1 MSQLDRR
8 SFLKSSAAAAVVG
21 GAVIESAPFV
31 HAANKSGSLKTVG
44 SGDHVF
50 ESHHDFYK
58 LPGEFSWQITHNVAV
73 DSAGRVYVIHEGDP
87 NKKDHPSIF
96 VFDADGTYVQSF
108 GPQFQ
113 GGGHGLEIRKEGSEE
128 FLYVT
133 AYQALKFIQKLTLNG
148 EIVWTKYAPMES
160 GLYAEGEASKR
171 EKVWGRDRFMPTN
184 YGFLK
189 DGSFFMADGYGAHV
203 VHHYDAEGNYQSTI
217 GKPGKGD
224 GEFNLPH
231 GLCVDN
237 RSGKE
242 LLAVAD
248 RANHRL
254 QWFTL
259 DGQHVRTQ
267 GDFILPANLEVQG
280 DLMLVP
286 ELKAR
291 ITLLDKDNNVAVR
304 LGGDPE
310 WQEKVVANGNQ
321 MRTKPDQWEPG
332 HFVHP
337 HDACFDADGNILV
350 AEWVATGRV
359 SKLVRV

>member
-1 MSQLDRR
+1 MARLDRR
-8 SFLKSSAAAAVVG
+8 SFLKSSAIAAIA
-21 GAVIESAPFV
+21 APALIESAPFV
-31 HAANKSGSLKTVG
+31 HAADKSGSRKTVG
-44 SGDHVF
+44 SGEHVF
-50 ESHHDFYK
+50 ECHHDFYQ

-73 DSAGRVYVIHEGDP
+73 DSAGHVYVIHEGDA

-96 VFDADGTYVQSF
+96 VFDADGKYVQSF

-133 AYQALKFIQKLTLNG
+133 AYQALKFIQKLTLDG
-148 EIVWTKYAPMES
+148 EIVWTKHAPMES
-160 GLYAEGEASKR
+160 NLYAEGENTNP
-171 EKVWGRDRFMPTN
+171 EKKWGRDRFMPTN
-184 YGFLK
+184 YGFLA

-203 VHHYDAEGNYQSTI
+203 VHHYDVNGDYQSTI
-217 GKPGKGD
+217 GGPGKAD
-224 GEFNLPH
+224 GQFNLPH

-237 RSGKE
+237 RSGSE

-267 GDFILPANLEVQG
+267 NDFILPANLEVQG

-291 ITLLDKDNNVAVR
+291 ITLLDKDNNIAVR
-304 LGGDPE
+304 LGGDPD
-310 WQEKVVANGNQ
+310 WQSKVVANGNAL
-321 MRTKPDQWEPG
+321 RRNPSGWEAG
-332 HFVHP
+332 RFIHP

>member
-1 MSQLDRR
+1 MSHVRR
-8 SFLKSSAAAAVVG
+8 REFLKSAAAAV
-21 GAVIESAPFV
+21 AAPALITSAPAI
-31 HAANKSGSLKTVG
+31 HASDKAGSRKTVG
-44 SGDHVF
+44 SGEHVF
-50 ESHHDFYK
+50 ECHHDFCQ

-73 DSAGRVYVIHEGDP
+73 DSQGHVYVIHEGDAG
-87 NKKDHPSIF
+87 KKDHPSIF
-96 VFDADGTYVQSF
+96 VFDANGAYIKSF
-108 GPQFQ
+108 GSQFQ
-113 GGGHGLEIRKEGSEE
+113 GGGHGLEIRTEGSDE

-133 AYQALKFIQKLTLNG
+133 AYQALKFIQKLTLDG

-160 GLYAEGEASKR
+160 GLYAPGEATAPKK
-171 EKVWGRDRFMPTN
+171 EWGRDRFMPTN
-184 YGFLK
+184 YGFLA
-189 DGSFFMADGYGAHV
+189 DGSFFMADGYGTHTI
-203 VHHYDAEGNYQSTI
+203 HHYDSDGNYQSTI
-217 GKPGKGD
+217 GKSGKQD

-237 RSGKE
+237 RSGEE

-254 QWFTL
+254 QWFTR
-259 DGQHVRTQ
+259 DGKHLRTQ
-267 GDFILPANLEVQG
+267 NEFILPANLEVQG

-291 ITLLDKDNNVAVR
+291 ITLLDKDNNVAAR

-310 WQEKVVANGNQ
+310 WQDRVVADRNA
-321 MRTKPDQWEPG
+321 MRRDPSAWEAG
-332 HFVHP
+332 RFIHP